1 MSTWNGTVLWRNHEL
16 EKGRREHRLDA
27 PPPVLSL
34 PEGHARD
41 EGILSGAVSKTA
53 RRATASGSKSL
64 PLRQS
69 PCNTAYSVDTEEK
82 EVLIV

>member
-27 PPPVLSL
+27 PPPILSL
-34 PEGHARD
+34 PESHARD

-53 RRATASGSKSL
+53 SGQLPRGPNPCPSARALATQRIPWILK
-64 PLRQS
+64 
-69 PCNTAYSVDTEEK
+69 K
-82 EVLIV
+82 KKF